1 MTTITK
7 EFLAKIMRNNG
18 VYDTAKYRYWYV
30 DNDTVQRT
38 EITKLDTNAMLS
50 AGAWELVRVR

>member
-30 DNDTVQRT
+30 DSDTAQRT

>member
-50 AGAWELVRVR
+50 AGAWELVRIR